1 MKVAPWWW
9 EIVDLLPYISLDQ
22 EAETG
27 LEIRL
32 VINPKA
38 YPSPDPQSLRM
49 PPPAGS
55 QVSKWKSV
63 GDILPPHYMFLNYFR
78 ISEF

>member
-1 MKVAPWWW
+1 MV
-9 EIVDLLPYISLDQ
+9 VGDSGHTSLHLSGSGSRDR
-22 EAETG
+22 AG
-27 LEIRL
+27 NRL

-63 GDILPPHYMFLNYFR
+63 GDILPPHYIFLHYFR